1 MDISR
6 RRLLQGT
13 AGAMAALAGGRMGA
27 GAEPALAAG
36 ITCPH
41 PNPIVNENR
50 CTDPATWGDEFRLAS
65 ITTGFGGYATQTSY
79 DLSALR
85 SGGSVGLRLFDYDQG
100 SAGAQTGTSIRVY
113 RLGYYGGRGG
123 RLTRTQSVSGQ
134 QPGTGAPAPDKFAYR
149 RAPDSW
155 GSASIPGSAFPQ
167 SGVYLIKLVREPNGT
182 QAHVVV
188 VVRDDARTRDLLVV
202 MPTNTWQ
209 AYNNYFDFSMY
220 FSNSYGSP
228 PADAVAGIDPA
239 TTGTRAVKVSFDRP
253 HSNYR
258 NSYDWV
264 LHTEFAL
271 IFWLEQMGYDLAYA
285 DDLLLHSPGTQ
296 LQTSK
301 TRRALVLAGHN
312 EYWTQQM
319 RDNVLAAR
327 NAKLSIASFSA
338 NSAYWR
344 VRFED
349 SDRTMV
355 CFKTREG
362 EFHPL
367 GAGTTAGS
375 RGVNDYGPGQ
385 AGQGSAASAVG
396 PDLRAGTP
404 DDNPLAATTSYRD
417 PGAAPGTPDAPD
429 DGARGHGRVG
439 AKKALADAKGQPENE
454 LFGVLYVGADTS
466 RNLPL
471 RVPAGNASGEFAA
484 HRAWR
489 RTGIGAA
496 GVTIPNLVG
505 WEWDAVPNPA
515 SALYNAKIGAVGRQ
529 PAGVKRLTA
538 SPIPSDPTSTWLL
551 DEGRNVG
558 QDPPPGQPREVNAV
572 MFKVA
577 SGAQVFSSGTMQW
590 SWGLGPHYL
599 HTQFETYEDPPTNST
614 DPRIQQATY
623 NVLADMGAKPG
634 TPEGVTLDSTAKP
647 KPQPNPQPQPKPAP
661 RDAVGPALALSGSGL
676 VMGRNGR
683 VKVRISAPEGEERDV
698 EARVSL
704 KTARRVKVGPGR
716 ARSRG
721 LGSRTFEVDGG
732 SRVTVHVRVPV
743 SMRRYLKRRR
753 VSVEVRV
760 AAKDAAGNKTVFRRA
775 RRLRGWARRS
785 PR

>member
-1 MDISR
+1 MEISR

-13 AGAMAALAGGRMGA
+13 AGAMTALVGSRLSDGT
-27 GAEPALAAG
+27 EPALAAG

-50 CTDPATWGDEFRLAS
+50 CSDPGTWTESFRLS
-65 ITTGFGGYATQTSY
+65 NTSTGFGGYADQTSY
-79 DLSALR
+79 DLAALK
-85 SGGSVGLRLFDYDQG
+85 GGASVSLKLFDYLHLNG
-100 SAGAQTGTSIRVY
+100 GPAQTGTEVRVH
-113 RLGYYGGRGG
+113 RLGYYGGQGG
-123 RLTRTQSVSGQ
+123 RLTRTQSEPGELPGDFA
-134 QPGTGAPAPDKFAYR
+134 QPADKFGYAKAPAGWR
-149 RAPDSW
+149 SV
-155 GSASIPGSAFPQ
+155 SVPGSAFPQ
-167 SGVYLIKLVREPNGT
+167 SGVYLIKLVRQPSGH

-188 VVRDDARTRDLLVV
+188 VVRDDSRARDLLVV

-209 AYNNYFDFSMY
+209 AYNNYFNFSMY
-220 FSNSYGSP
+220 FSNSFGAP
-228 PADAVAGIDPA
+228 PGAVAGVDPV
-239 TTGTRAVKVSFDRP
+239 TGSSRAVKVSFDRP
-253 HSNYR
+253 HQNYGS
-258 NSYDWV
+258 SYDWV

-271 IFWLEQMGYDLAYA
+271 IYWLERMGYDLSYG
-285 DDLLLHSPGTQ
+285 DDLVLHSPGTQ
-296 LQTSK
+296 LQTTK

-327 NAKLSIASFSA
+327 NATLSIASFSA

-367 GAGTTAGS
+367 GPGTTAGS
-375 RGVNDYGPGQ
+375 KGVNDYGLGQ
-385 AGQGSAASAVG
+385 ASQGSAASAVG
-396 PDLRAGTP
+396 LDLNAGTP

-417 PGAAPGTPDAPD
+417 PGAAPGAPDAPND
-429 DGARGHGRVG
+429 DARGRGRVG
-439 AKKALADAKGQPENE
+439 AKKAVSDAKGQPENE
-454 LFGVLYVGADTS
+454 LFGVLYVGADTN

-489 RTGIGAA
+489 NTGIGAA
-496 GVTIPNLVG
+496 GATIPDLVG

-515 SALYNAKIGAVGRQ
+515 SPLYNGQIGAVAKQ
-529 PAGVKRLTA
+529 PGGVKRLTA
-538 SPIPSDPTSTWLL
+538 SPIPSAPSATWLV

-599 HTQFETYEDPPTNST
+599 DDQFQTYEDPPTNST

-623 NVLADMGAKPG
+623 NVLSDMGAKPS
-634 TPEGVTLDSTAKP
+634 TPEGVTLDSTS
-647 KPQPNPQPQPKPAP
+647 KPAP
-661 RDAVGPALALSGSGL
+661 KPNPPKAAARDVTGPALALSGSGL

-683 VKVRISAPEGEERDV
+683 VKVRISAPEGEERAV
-698 EARVSL
+698 EGRVSL
-704 KTARRVKVGPGR
+704 KTTRRLKVGPGR
-716 ARSRG
+716 ARRRS
-721 LGSRTFEVDGG
+721 LGSRGFRVDGG
-732 SRVTVHVRVPV
+732 RRVTVEVRVPV

-760 AAKDAAGNKTVFRRA
+760 AAKDAAGNKTVARRS

-785 PR
+785 RQ